1 VALRVHK
8 RKQDQMLKFIY
19 QRFGRADTD
28 GLEVDVK
35 ELCLLV
41 FDKCSKDLAGDH
53 CRDQQSETD

>member
-1 VALRVHK
+1 MALRVHK

-28 GLEVDVK
+28 GLESRVDVK

-53 CRDQQSETD
+53 CRDQ